1 MKNEKSDSIYK
12 AVILGC
18 LLIPLNCYWV
28 VQIEM
33 GRYLSYPTCISLFFN
48 VVFNIFVL
56 LALNVILVRLLP
68 RFAFTSRDLLIIYTM
83 LSVATGISGL
93 DMMQDV
99 VSNLG
104 HAFWYATPENEWK
117 QLFWRYLPK
126 HLVVDDIKALRGYYE
141 EPSTFFTREHFR
153 AWLVPFLSWSV
164 FISLLILMMTCINVV
179 LRKQWIE
186 REKLSY
192 PIIQL
197 PLEMMRHRDITGFFR
212 NRGLAIGFA
221 LAASINVLNG
231 LNVFFPALPQ
241 IPIRGYNLRTFFT
254 SKPWSAVGWFP
265 VRFYPFV
272 IGMGFLIPLDL
283 SFSCWAFYLIYKL
296 QLVIGGAM
304 GLRSLPRFPYGNE
317 QAAGAYI
324 GLCVLA
330 LWVSRRHLWAIVKK
344 AIPPFP
350 KGGQGG
356 FPEQLDD
363 SDEPIRYRATLLI
376 IIGIAVVL
384 LVFGFKAGMTLWA
397 TGVFLV
403 LYFAIS
409 IAITRMRAELG
420 TPVHD
425 LWYAGSTGPDTIM
438 ATIFG
443 TKRLGPTNLTVME
456 LFYGFNRD
464 YRNHPQP
471 HQLEGFKMAELMNI
485 KSKSIF
491 VATIPAIIL
500 GSFGSFLLYLI
511 MTYHMPYAH
520 GTHVGWEA
528 FGRLRRWLD
537 VPLTTD
543 YPGVG
548 FMGTGFVVTALLMFL
563 RTRFLGW
570 PLHPLGY
577 ALSGSWSMNLLWF
590 PLFLSWLIKWIVLKQ
605 GGLKVHRQMIPFFL
619 GLILGEFVVGSVWMI
634 VGPLG
639 NLRTYAFW
647 I

>member
-1 MKNEKSDSIYK
+1 MKNRKSESIHK

-18 LLIPLNCYWV
+18 ILIPLNCYWV

-48 VVFNIFVL
+48 VVFNLFVL
-56 LALNVILVRLLP
+56 LTLNVILTRLSP
-68 RFAFTSRDLLIIYTM
+68 RFAFTPRDLLIIYTM

-141 EPSTFFTREHFR
+141 EPSTFFTKEHFS
-153 AWLVPFLSWSV
+153 AWLAPFLSWSV
-164 FISLLILMMTCINVV
+164 FISLLILMMTCVNVV

-197 PLEMMRHRDITGFFR
+197 PLEMMRHRDIAGLFR

-221 LAASINVLNG
+221 LAAGINVLNG

-304 GLRSLPRFPYGNE
+304 GFRSLPRFPYGNE

-324 GLCVLA
+324 GLCALA
-330 LWVSRRHLWAIVKK
+330 LWASRRHLWAVIKK
-344 AIPPFP
+344 AL
-350 KGGQGG
+350 G

-363 SDEPIRYRATLLI
+363 SDEPIRYKTILLI
-376 IIGIAVVL
+376 IIGIIGL
-384 LVFGFKAGMTLWA
+384 LLIFGFKAGMTLWVA
-397 TGVFLV
+397 GVFLA

-425 LWYAGSTGPDTIM
+425 LWYRGSTGPDTIM

-443 TKRLGPTNLTVME
+443 TKRLGPANLTVME

-471 HQLEGFKMAELMNI
+471 HQLEGFKMAELMNV

-491 VATIPAIIL
+491 IATIPAIVL

-511 MTYHMPYAH
+511 MTYRMPYAH

-537 VPLTTD
+537 VPVTTD

-548 FMGTGFVVTALLMFL
+548 FMGTGFVVTVILMFL

-634 VGPLG
+634 VGPLW

>member
-1 MKNEKSDSIYK
+1 MKNRKSESIYK

-18 LLIPLNCYWV
+18 ILVPLNSYWV

-48 VVFNIFVL
+48 VVFNLFVL
-56 LALNVILVRLLP
+56 LALNVILIRLIP
-68 RFAFTSRDLLIIYTM
+68 RFAFTPRDLLIIYTM
-83 LSVATGISGL
+83 LSVASGISGL

-99 VSNLG
+99 VSNVG

-126 HLVVDDIKALRGYYE
+126 HLVVNDIKALTGYYE
-141 EPSTFFTREHFR
+141 EPSTLFTKEHFS
-153 AWLVPFLSWSV
+153 AWLVPFLSWSF

-197 PLEMMRHRDITGFFR
+197 PLEMMRHRDIASFFR
-212 NRGLAIGFA
+212 NRGLLIGFA
-221 LAASINVLNG
+221 LAGSIDLLNG
-231 LNVFFPALPQ
+231 LHVFFPVLPQ
-241 IPIRGYNLRTFFT
+241 IPIRAYNLRTFLT

-265 VRFYPFV
+265 IRFYPFV
-272 IGMGFLIPLDL
+272 IGMGFLIPLHL

-296 QLVIGGAM
+296 QLVIGSAVGIR
-304 GLRSLPRFPYGNE
+304 GLPRFPYGNE

-324 GLCVLA
+324 GLCILA
-330 LWVSRRHLWAIVKK
+330 LWGSRRHLLAVVKK
-344 AIPPFP
+344 SLGFQ
-350 KGGQGG
+350 GQ
-356 FPEQLDD
+356 FDD
-363 SDEPIRYRATLLI
+363 SDEPIRYRTALLI
-376 IIGIAVVL
+376 IVGVAGL
-384 LVFGFKAGMTLWA
+384 LLFFGFKAGMTLWA
-397 TGVFLV
+397 AGVFFV

-409 IAITRMRAELG
+409 IAVTRMRAELG

-438 ATIFG
+438 ATVFG
-443 TKRLGPTNLTVME
+443 TKRLGPANLTVME

-471 HQLEGFKMAELMNI
+471 HQLEGFKMAESMNV
-485 KSKSIF
+485 KSKSMFI
-491 VATIPAIIL
+491 ATIPAIVL

-511 MTYHMPYAH
+511 MTYRMPYAH
-520 GTHVGWEA
+520 GQHVGWEA
-528 FGRLRRWLD
+528 FTRLQRWLY
-537 VPLTTD
+537 VPLNTD
-543 YPGVG
+543 YQGTG
-548 FMGTGFVVTALLMFL
+548 FMGMGFVVTVLLMFL

-570 PLHPLGY
+570 QLHPLGY

-590 PLFLSWLIKWIVLKQ
+590 PLFLSWLIKWIVLK
-605 GGLKVHRQMIPFFL
+605 GGGRKAHRKVVPFFL
-619 GLILGEFVVGSVWMI
+619 GLILGEFVVGSIWMI
-634 VGPLG
+634 LGPLG
-639 NLRTYAFW
+639 NWRTYAFW